1 MGSFSMEIRTD
12 EKLESTGYR
21 CLFEYVR
28 KEGIEPLMGL
38 IDDVREVPSKNILIQ
53 QAVINGKTVC

>member
-1 MGSFSMEIRTD
+1 MEIRTD